1 VSGMTLEYW
10 QITYILAVFIG
21 LLIGW
26 ISNPWFGA
34 AFIWIF
40 VIVVEALSFQKKK
53 RIEKVRAGTQGASR
67 A

>member
-1 VSGMTLEYW
+1 MSSMTLEYW
-10 QITYILAVFIG
+10 QITYVLAMFVG

-34 AFIWIF
+34 AFIWMF
-40 VIVVEALSFQKKK
+40 VIFVEALSFQKKK
-53 RIEKVRAGTQGASR
+53 MIEKVRAGTQGATR